1 MQNYQPH
8 SGQHMTPN
16 PLGHIVR
23 ELLLQHMI
31 PEHQHIG
38 ICQHFLRQS
47 MLLLVKHSRPN
58 RKILLFSQKLCNT
71 GMNPVRINLFHLL
84 LRPLMLKLI
93 PNRNPYHS
101 SNLPLLR

>member
-38 ICQHFLRQS
+38 ICQHFFRQP

-58 RKILLFSQKLCNT
+58 RKLLLLSQKPCNT
-71 GMNPVRINLFHLL
+71 GVNPVRINLFHFL
-84 LRPLMLKLI
+84 LRSLMLKLI
-93 PNRNPYHS
+93 PDRNSYHS
-101 SNLPLLR
+101 SILLL

>member
-38 ICQHFLRQS
+38 ICQHFFRQP

-58 RKILLFSQKLCNT
+58 RKLLLLSQKLCNT
-71 GMNPVRINLFHLL
+71 GVNPVRINLFHFL

-93 PNRNPYHS
+93 PDRNSYHS
-101 SNLPLLR
+101 SILLL